1 MALFQWT
8 EELSVGVKRFDDDHQ
23 RLFEMINDL
32 NDAMLRGK
40 GREALNDIIT
50 GLEEYAK
57 THFSA
62 EEKLFAEYEYPFAQS
77 HKKQHDFY
85 IGKVAEFKRE
95 NDEGRLGVTVK
106 VSQFL
111 SDWLKNHI
119 KVVDKQYTQFFNE
132 RGVR

>member
-1 MALFQWT
+1 MALIQWS
-8 EELSVGVKRFDDDHQ
+8 EDLSVGVKRFDDDHQ

-62 EEKLFAEYEYPFAQS
+62 EEKLFAEYEYPLHRATRNS
-77 HKKQHDFY
+77 T
-85 IGKVAEFKRE
+85 ISTSAR
-95 NDEGRLGVTVK
+95 
-106 VSQFL
+106 
-111 SDWLKNHI
+111 
-119 KVVDKQYTQFFNE
+119 
-132 RGVR
+132 